1 MKSKAP
7 KDTEKEKKPDASLI
21 PLDLLIDFLVPA
33 YEEGIQKYY
42 RDSWREGFTTTHM
55 IGATLR
61 HLSEYEKGEDYDP
74 DTLEKFG
81 IKKHHLGAM
90 LFCILCLC
98 DTFKNHP
105 ELDDRRHLIKKEQI
119 LKSHKSDEL
128 EKELNAIKDS
138 VSFKEHLIKAEKA
151 KKMGNI

>member
-33 YEEGIQKYY
+33 YEEGLIKYY

-55 IGATLR
+55 IGGLLR
-61 HLSEYEKGEDYDP
+61 HLSSYEEGEDYDP
-74 DTLEKFG
+74 DTLERFD

-90 LFCILCLC
+90 IFCVLCMC

-105 ELDDRRHLIKKEQI
+105 ELDDRRHLIKKEQETNNFDPDPLVI
-119 LKSHKSDEL
+119 EQLKFQ
-128 EKELNAIKDS
+128 KEQK
-138 VSFKEHLIKAEKA
+138 
-151 KKMGNI
+151 